1 MSRLLALL
9 VVLTSLGC
17 DVEQPTT
24 SPPRRMS
31 YSLFE
36 ASSLSAE
43 RAQPTNEYSWSGR
56 ENDTVAIQMT
66 APVTARANVTPSETS
81 DGQLPDEIAVFFD
94 GAGQLGDFGNRLDS
108 TAQFEQRVLPSTY
121 DVLVAPDA
129 LLGRHAARLIT
140 PVPIIETIPTGEEL
154 V

>member
-1 MSRLLALL
+1 
-9 VVLTSLGC
+9 
-17 DVEQPTT
+17 
-24 SPPRRMS
+24 MS
-31 YSLFE
+31 YALYE

-81 DGQLPDEIAVFFD
+81 DGQFPDGIAVFFD

-108 TAQFEQRVLPSTY
+108 TAQFDSESSPPPTTSSSPRTLSWGATLHDSSLPCPSSRRSPQERSSCGPY
-121 DVLVAPDA
+121 PSRRSSS
-129 LLGRHAARLIT
+129 GKS
-140 PVPIIETIPTGEEL
+140 
-154 V
+154 